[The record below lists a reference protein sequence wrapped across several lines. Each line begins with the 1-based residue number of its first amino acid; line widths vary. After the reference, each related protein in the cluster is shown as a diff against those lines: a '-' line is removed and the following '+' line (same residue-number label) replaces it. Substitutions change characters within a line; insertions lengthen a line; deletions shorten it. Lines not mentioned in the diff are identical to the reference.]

1 MIQMTVFYEQL
12 EQVLDHLPKYHMEIW
27 LGDFNAKWGG
37 RIFSNR
43 QLGMRVYIRIVK
55 TIVLEWLILSHE
67 KIWVLRAQ
75 CSCTENSIRI
85 PGPLVMGRLT
95 TRMTTY

>member
-37 RIFSNR
+37 RIF
-43 QLGMRVYIRIVK
+43 
-55 TIVLEWLILSHE
+55 
-67 KIWVLRAQ
+67 
-75 CSCTENSIRI
+75 
-85 PGPLVMGRLT
+85 
-95 TRMTTY
+95 